1 MRSAAFTALIIA
13 TALFMENMDGTV
25 ISTSLP
31 AIALDLHQDPIVL
44 KLALTSY
51 MLTLAVFIPAS
62 GWVADRFG
70 ARTVFCS
77 AIVVFTLGSIL
88 CGASTSLPTLIAAR
102 VFQGLG
108 GAMMVPVG
116 RLVLLRSVPKS
127 DLVSAMA
134 YLTVPALI
142 GPVAG
147 PPLGGFITTYF
158 HWRWIFW
165 INVPIGVLG
174 VLLSLR
180 FIDNLREQA
189 VPRFDFKGFV
199 LSGVGLLSLISGLSM
214 IGRGIAPYWLVAAMI
229 AIGALSLAAYVRH
242 AQRERGRDPR
252 SQAPQDPDL
261 LRRRRRRVHLP
272 DRHRRHAFLL
282 PLLLQVGFG
291 LTPFQSGSLTFA
303 TAAGALLMKFTAS
316 TALRWFGFRQTLIV
330 NGLISGAFLAAC
342 ALFTPS
348 TPHWLLL
355 LMLLAGG
362 FFRSLEFTAL
372 NAISYA
378 DIDPPQMSRAT
389 SFASVSQQMSG
400 AVGVAV
406 AAICVELIQFG
417 FGDSEL
423 MARDLSLAF
432 VLVAIVSSLVGLH
445 LRPAQARRGR
455 RSLGPDAF
463 DQRRASDCGGG
474 VSKTTPVG
482 ALSGLPNGRVA
493 VSYGWSSMIAGWGMD
508 RVQPRGRIMQLLAL
522 GAVLIALTA
531 GYVLMARQFNVT
543 ELPSE
548 RHFGAID
555 QVARAEEI

>member
-1 MRSAAFTALIIA
+1 MRSPVFTALIIA

-31 AIALDLHQDPIVL
+31 AIARDLHQDPIVL

-88 CGASTSLPTLIAAR
+88 CGASNSLPTLIAAR

-116 RLVLLRSVPKS
+116 RLVLLRSVKKA
-127 DLVSAMA
+127 DLVNAMA

-174 VLLSLR
+174 VALALR
-180 FIDNLREQA
+180 FIANLREEK

-199 LSGVGLLSLISGLSM
+199 LSGLGLMGLISGLSL
-214 IGRGIAPYWLVAAMI
+214 IGRGMAPWWEVAAMV
-229 AIGALSLAAYVRH
+229 AVSVVLLAAYVRH
-242 AQRERGRDPR
+242 AGQSED
-252 SQAPQDPDL
+252 AILDLKL
-261 LRRRRRRVHLP
+261 LRIPTFFSGVVGGLVFRIGIGALP
-272 DRHRRHAFLL
+272 FLL
-282 PLLLQVGFG
+282 PLLLQIGFG

-316 TALRWFGFRQTLIV
+316 TALRWFGFRSTLIV

-348 TPHWLLL
+348 TPHWMILLVL
-355 LMLLAGG
+355 LSGG

-372 NAISYA
+372 NALSYA
-378 DIDPPQMSRAT
+378 DIDPPRMSRAT

-400 AVGVAV
+400 AVGVA
-406 AAICVELIQFG
+406 AAAVCIQLIQFG
-417 FGDSEL
+417 FGDGAL
-423 MARDLSLAF
+423 IARDLSLAF
-432 VLVAIVSSLVGLH
+432 VLVAAISSCSVLIF
-445 LRPAQARRGR
+445 AR
-455 RSLGPDAF
+455 LKPDA
-463 DQRRASDCGGG
+463 
-474 VSKTTPVG
+474 G
-482 ALSGLPNGRVA
+482 AA
-493 VSYGWSSMIAGWGMD
+493 VSGK
-508 RVQPRGRIMQLLAL
+508 
-522 GAVLIALTA
+522 AVAA
-531 GYVLMARQFNVT
+531 
-543 ELPSE
+543 SE
-548 RHFGAID
+548 EA
-555 QVARAEEI
+555 APAAAE

>member
-1 MRSAAFTALIIA
+1 MRPAALTALIIA

-25 ISTSLP
+25 IATSLP

-88 CGASTSLPTLIAAR
+88 CGASSSLSTLIAAR

-116 RLVLLRSVPKS
+116 RLVLLRSTKKS

-165 INVPIGVLG
+165 INVPIGILG
-174 VLLSLR
+174 VLLALR

-214 IGRGIAPYWLVAAMI
+214 IGRSIAPYGLVAAMI
-229 AIGALSLAAYVRH
+229 AIGVLSLAAYVRH
-242 AQRERGRDPR
+242 ARANAG
-252 SQAPQDPDL
+252 AILDL
-261 LRRRRRRVHLP
+261 KLLKIPTFFAGVAGGFIFRIGIGALP
-272 DRHRRHAFLL
+272 FLL

-291 LTPFQSGSLTFA
+291 LTPFASGSLTFA
-303 TAAGALLMKFTAS
+303 AAAGALVMKFTAS
-316 TALRWFGFRQTLIV
+316 TALRWFGFRQTLVV
-330 NGLISGAFLAAC
+330 NSLISGAFLAAC

-355 LMLLAGG
+355 LTLLTGG
-362 FFRSLEFTAL
+362 FFRSLQFTAL

-378 DIDPPQMSRAT
+378 DIEQPKMSRAT

-423 MARDLSLAF
+423 TARDLSLAF
-432 VLVAIVSSLVGLH
+432 VLVAIVSSLSVLVFAT
-445 LRPAQARRGR
+445 L
-455 RSLGPDAF
+455 SPDA
-463 DQRRASDCGGG
+463 
-474 VSKTTPVG
+474 G
-482 ALSGLPNGRVA
+482 AA
-493 VSYGWSSMIAGWGMD
+493 VS
-508 RVQPRGRIMQLLAL
+508 GRMMATSEER
-522 GAVLIALTA
+522 ATA
-531 GYVLMARQFNVT
+531 A
-543 ELPSE
+543 
-548 RHFGAID
+548 
-555 QVARAEEI
+555 AE

>member
-1 MRSAAFTALIIA
+1 MRPAILTAFIIA

-44 KLALTSY
+44 KLALTSD
-51 MLTLAVFIPAS
+51 MLTLAGFIPAS

-88 CGASTSLPTLIAAR
+88 CGASSSLSTLIAAR

-116 RLVLLRSVPKS
+116 RLVLLRSTAKS

-134 YLTVPALI
+134 YLTMPALI

-165 INVPIGVLG
+165 INVPIGILG

-180 FIDNLREQA
+180 FIQNLREEA

-214 IGRGIAPYWLVAAMI
+214 IGRGIAPYWLVGAMI
-229 AIGALSLAAYVRH
+229 AIGAISLAAYVRH
-242 AQRERGRDPR
+242 AHANAG
-252 SQAPQDPDL
+252 AILDL
-261 LRRRRRRVHLP
+261 TLLKIPTFYAGVVGGLIFRIGIGAMP
-272 DRHRRHAFLL
+272 FLL

-291 LTPFQSGSLTFA
+291 LTPFASGSLTFA
-303 TAAGALLMKFTAS
+303 TAAGALMMKFTAS
-316 TALRWFGFRQTLIV
+316 KALRWFGFRQTLVV
-330 NGLISGAFLAAC
+330 NCLISGAFLGAC

-355 LMLLAGG
+355 LTLLTGG
-362 FFRSLEFTAL
+362 FFRSLQFTAL

-378 DIDPPQMSRAT
+378 DVDSPQMSRAT

-400 AVGVAV
+400 AIGVAV
-406 AAICVELIQFG
+406 AAICVEAIQFG

-432 VLVAIVSSLVGLH
+432 VLVAIVSSLSVFIF
-445 LRPAQARRGR
+445 AQ
-455 RSLGPDAF
+455 LKPDA
-463 DQRRASDCGGG
+463 
-474 VSKTTPVG
+474 G
-482 ALSGLPNGRVA
+482 AA
-493 VSYGWSSMIAGWGMD
+493 VS
-508 RVQPRGRIMQLLAL
+508 GRMLSTSDERA
-522 GAVLIALTA
+522 TA
-531 GYVLMARQFNVT
+531 A
-543 ELPSE
+543 
-548 RHFGAID
+548 
-555 QVARAEEI
+555 AE

>member
-1 MRSAAFTALIIA
+1 MRSAVLTAFIIA

-31 AIALDLHQDPIVL
+31 AIARDLHQDPIVL

-62 GWVADRFG
+62 GWIADRFG

-77 AIVVFTLGSIL
+77 AIVVFTVGSIL
-88 CGASTSLPTLIAAR
+88 CGASDSLPTLIAAR

-116 RLVLLRSVPKS
+116 RLVLLRSIPKS

-165 INVPIGVLG
+165 INVPIGILG

-180 FIDNLREQA
+180 FIQNLREEI

-199 LSGVGLLSLISGLSM
+199 LSGVGLLSLISGLST
-214 IGRGIAPYWLVAAMI
+214 IGRGVAPYWAVVAMI
-229 AIGALSLAAYVRH
+229 AIGALSLVAYVRH
-242 AQRERGRDPR
+242 ARQNED
-252 SQAPQDPDL
+252 AILDL
-261 LRRRRRRVHLP
+261 KLLKIPTFSAGVVGGLIFRVGIGAMP
-272 DRHRRHAFLL
+272 FLL

-291 LTPFQSGSLTFA
+291 LTPFESGSLTFV

-316 TALRWFGFRQTLIV
+316 TALRWFGFRQTLVV
-330 NGLISGAFLAAC
+330 NGLISGAFLGAC

-355 LMLLAGG
+355 LTLLAGG

-372 NAISYA
+372 NALSYA
-378 DIDPPQMSRAT
+378 DIEPPRMSRAT

-400 AVGVAV
+400 AIGVAV
-406 AAICVELIQFG
+406 AAICVEIIQLS

-432 VLVAIVSSLVGLH
+432 VLVAIVSSLSVLVF
-445 LRPAQARRGR
+445 AR
-455 RSLGPDAF
+455 LKPDA
-463 DQRRASDCGGG
+463 
-474 VSKTTPVG
+474 G
-482 ALSGLPNGRVA
+482 AA
-493 VSYGWSSMIAGWGMD
+493 VSGKLAP
-508 RVQPRGRIMQLLAL
+508 RREVQPA
-522 GAVLIALTA
+522 A
-531 GYVLMARQFNVT
+531 
-543 ELPSE
+543 
-548 RHFGAID
+548 
-555 QVARAEEI
+555 AE

>member
-1 MRSAAFTALIIA
+1 MRSAVLTAFIIA

-31 AIALDLHQDPIVL
+31 AIARDLHQDPIVL

-70 ARTVFCS
+70 ARTVFCT
-77 AIVVFTLGSIL
+77 AIVIFTFGSIL
-88 CGASTSLPTLIAAR
+88 CGASSSLPTLIAAR

-116 RLVLLRSVPKS
+116 RLVLLRSTAKS

-174 VLLSLR
+174 VMLSLR
-180 FIDNLREQA
+180 FIQNLREEV
-189 VPRFDFKGFV
+189 VPRFDFEGFA
-199 LSGVGLLSLISGLSM
+199 LSGIGLLSLISGLSM

-229 AIGALSLAAYVRH
+229 AVGVLSLAAYARH
-242 AQRERGRDPR
+242 ARDNED
-252 SQAPQDPDL
+252 AILDLKL
-261 LRRRRRRVHLP
+261 LRIPTFFAGVAGGLIFRIGIGAMP
-272 DRHRRHAFLL
+272 FLL

-291 LTPFQSGSLTFA
+291 LTPFESGSLTFV
-303 TAAGALLMKFTAS
+303 TAAGALMMKFTAT

-330 NGLISGAFLAAC
+330 IGLISGAFLGAC
-342 ALFTPS
+342 ALFTPT

-355 LMLLAGG
+355 IVLLAGG
-362 FFRSLEFTAL
+362 FFRSLVFTAL
-372 NAISYA
+372 NALSYA
-378 DIDPPQMSRAT
+378 DIDSPRMSRAT
-389 SFASVSQQMSG
+389 SFASVAQQMSG

-406 AAICVELIQFG
+406 AAICVELIQLS

-432 VLVAIVSSLVGLH
+432 VLVAIVSSLSVLVFAG
-445 LRPAQARRGR
+445 LRP
-455 RSLGPDAF
+455 DA
-463 DQRRASDCGGG
+463 
-474 VSKTTPVG
+474 G
-482 ALSGLPNGRVA
+482 AA
-493 VSYGWSSMIAGWGMD
+493 VSGKLRAPQEA
-508 RVQPRGRIMQLLAL
+508 QPA
-522 GAVLIALTA
+522 A
-531 GYVLMARQFNVT
+531 
-543 ELPSE
+543 
-548 RHFGAID
+548 
-555 QVARAEEI
+555 AE

>member
-1 MRSAAFTALIIA
+1 MRSAILTAFIIA

-31 AIALDLHQDPIVL
+31 AIARDLHQDPIVL

-70 ARTVFCS
+70 ARTVFCT

-88 CGASTSLPTLIAAR
+88 CGASSSLPTLIAAR

-116 RLVLLRSVPKS
+116 RLVLLRSVAKS

-174 VLLSLR
+174 ILLSLR
-180 FIDNLREQA
+180 FIQNLREET
-189 VPRFDFKGFV
+189 VPRFDFRGFV
-199 LSGVGLLSLISGLSM
+199 LSGIGLLSLISGLSV
-214 IGRGIAPYWLVAAMI
+214 IGRGIAPYWLV
-229 AIGALSLAAYVRH
+229 GALIALGVASLAAYVRH
-242 AQRERGRDPR
+242 ADANED
-252 SQAPQDPDL
+252 AILDL
-261 LRRRRRRVHLP
+261 KLLTIPTFFAGVVGGLIFRIGIGAMP
-272 DRHRRHAFLL
+272 FLL
-282 PLLLQVGFG
+282 PLLLQIGFG
-291 LTPFQSGSLTFA
+291 LTPFESGSLTFA
-303 TAAGALLMKFTAS
+303 TAAGALMMKFTAS
-316 TALRWFGFRQTLIV
+316 TALRWFGFRQTLVV
-330 NGLISGAFLAAC
+330 NGLISGVFLGVC

-355 LMLLAGG
+355 LTLLTGG
-362 FFRSLEFTAL
+362 FFRSLQFTAL

-378 DIDPPQMSRAT
+378 DINSPRMSRAT

-400 AVGVAV
+400 AIGVAV
-406 AAICVELIQFG
+406 AAICVQTIQFG
-417 FGDSEL
+417 FGNSEL

-432 VLVAIVSSLVGLH
+432 VLVAIISSLSVLVF
-445 LRPAQARRGR
+445 AQ
-455 RSLGPDAF
+455 LKPDA
-463 DQRRASDCGGG
+463 
-474 VSKTTPVG
+474 G
-482 ALSGLPNGRVA
+482 AA
-493 VSYGWSSMIAGWGMD
+493 VS
-508 RVQPRGRIMQLLAL
+508 GRM
-522 GAVLIALTA
+522 VST
-531 GYVLMARQFNVT
+531 
-543 ELPSE
+543 SE
-548 RHFGAID
+548 E
-555 QVARAEEI
+555 RAAAAAE

>member
-1 MRSAAFTALIIA
+1 MRSAVLTAFIIA

-77 AIVVFTLGSIL
+77 AIVIFTLGSIL

-116 RLVLLRSVPKS
+116 RLVLLRSIAKS

-165 INVPIGVLG
+165 INVPIGILG

-180 FIDNLREQA
+180 FIQNLREET

-199 LSGVGLLSLISGLSM
+199 LSGAGLLSLISGLSM

-229 AIGALSLAAYVRH
+229 AIGALALASYVRH
-242 AQRERGRDPR
+242 ANANAG
-252 SQAPQDPDL
+252 AILDL
-261 LRRRRRRVHLP
+261 KLLKIPTFYAGVVGGFIFRIGIGAMP
-272 DRHRRHAFLL
+272 FLL

-291 LTPFQSGSLTFA
+291 LTPFASGSLTFA
-303 TAAGALLMKFTAS
+303 TAAGALMMKFTAT
-316 TALRWFGFRQTLIV
+316 TALRWFGFRQTLVV

-378 DIDPPQMSRAT
+378 DIDSPVMSRAT

-406 AAICVELIQFG
+406 AAICVEAIQFG

-423 MARDLSLAF
+423 GARDLSLAF
-432 VLVAIVSSLVGLH
+432 VLVAIISSLSVLIFAQ
-445 LRPAQARRGR
+445 LRP
-455 RSLGPDAF
+455 DA
-463 DQRRASDCGGG
+463 
-474 VSKTTPVG
+474 G
-482 ALSGLPNGRVA
+482 AA
-493 VSYGWSSMIAGWGMD
+493 VS
-508 RVQPRGRIMQLLAL
+508 GRMVSTSEERA
-522 GAVLIALTA
+522 TA
-531 GYVLMARQFNVT
+531 A
-543 ELPSE
+543 
-548 RHFGAID
+548 
-555 QVARAEEI
+555 AE

>member
-1 MRSAAFTALIIA
+1 MRSAILTAFIIA

-31 AIALDLHQDPIVL
+31 AIARDLHQDPIVL

-70 ARTVFCS
+70 ARTVFCT

-88 CGASTSLPTLIAAR
+88 CGASSSLPTLIAAR

-116 RLVLLRSVPKS
+116 RLVLLRSVAKS

-174 VLLSLR
+174 ILLSLR
-180 FIDNLREQA
+180 FIQNLREET
-189 VPRFDFKGFV
+189 VPRFDFRGFV
-199 LSGVGLLSLISGLSM
+199 LSGIGLLSLISGLSV
-214 IGRGIAPYWLVAAMI
+214 IGRGIAPYWLV
-229 AIGALSLAAYVRH
+229 GALIALGVASLAAYVRH
-242 AQRERGRDPR
+242 ADANED
-252 SQAPQDPDL
+252 AILDL
-261 LRRRRRRVHLP
+261 KLLTIPTFFAGVVGGLIFRIGIGAMP
-272 DRHRRHAFLL
+272 FLL
-282 PLLLQVGFG
+282 PLLLQIGFG
-291 LTPFQSGSLTFA
+291 LTPFESGSLTFA
-303 TAAGALLMKFTAS
+303 TAAGALMMKFTAS
-316 TALRWFGFRQTLIV
+316 TALRWFGFRQTLVV
-330 NGLISGAFLAAC
+330 NGLISGVFLGVC

-355 LMLLAGG
+355 LTLLTGG
-362 FFRSLEFTAL
+362 FFRSLQFTAL

-378 DIDPPQMSRAT
+378 DIDSPRMSRAT

-400 AVGVAV
+400 AIGVAV
-406 AAICVELIQFG
+406 AAICVQTIQFG

-432 VLVAIVSSLVGLH
+432 VLVAIISSLSVLVF
-445 LRPAQARRGR
+445 AQ
-455 RSLGPDAF
+455 LKPDA
-463 DQRRASDCGGG
+463 
-474 VSKTTPVG
+474 G
-482 ALSGLPNGRVA
+482 AA
-493 VSYGWSSMIAGWGMD
+493 VS
-508 RVQPRGRIMQLLAL
+508 GRM
-522 GAVLIALTA
+522 VST
-531 GYVLMARQFNVT
+531 
-543 ELPSE
+543 SE
-548 RHFGAID
+548 E
-555 QVARAEEI
+555 RAAAAAE